1 LPFTKGTNYKAFKN
15 ILNTTSLA
23 KNKIG
28 YNLFALVRN
37 LVSHIPRVELAASL
51 VESNRARLT
60 KMPQSETNLFLIE
73 FMYILLTLQGL
84 SEQRYQARLNSTAFD
99 SISAGLSEN
108 NTLEQD
114 I

>member
-1 LPFTKGTNYKAFKN
+1 LVITCFV
-15 ILNTTSLA
+15 
-23 KNKIG
+23 
-28 YNLFALVRN
+28 LVRN
-37 LVSHIPRVELAASL
+37 LVPHIPCVELVASL

-73 FMYILLTLQGL
+73 LMYILLTLQGL
-84 SEQRYQARLNSTAFD
+84 RQQLYHARLNSTAFY

-108 NTLEQD
+108 KTLEED